1 MLYRFRVVGLASV
14 KYQWATLKIC
24 LWKETIKLRRKMFVF
39 YICLLFITGRR
50 VIDGLNGK
58 NWNIFEVLVW
68 WIVVGFVSI
77 NDIEDVSCVW
87 DESKFVIF
95 NKWSVVKLI
104 DSSKLLIEV
113 VSIVETTVLISIR
126 LVVNGD
132 KVLVVV
138 EEIDWRLNA
147 ITNKI

>member
-1 MLYRFRVVGLASV
+1 MLYRFRIVGLASI
-14 KYQWATLKIC
+14 KYQWVKS
-24 LWKETIKLRRKMFVF
+24 KIKLKVIVEKD

-58 NWNIFEVLVW
+58 NWNILEVLVW

-87 DESKFVIF
+87 DEWKFVIV

-113 VSIVETTVLISIR
+113 VSIVETTVLISIG